1 MLKADTVSACASTS
15 AWLASVFARVALVA
29 AFVAATSDFT
39 SVAFSVSGFT
49 VSGFIVSEFTVS
61 GFTVSGF
68 TVSGFTVSG
77 FIVSGLTVSGFTV
90 STVSAL
96 GSAFSVSLSPWLE
109 ADVVI
114 AVSADCTSV
123 ADTTPLPKNIKPTAI
138 ATDAAPKLNLRIP

>member
-39 SVAFSVSGFT
+39 SVAFS
-49 VSGFIVSEFTVS
+49 
-61 GFTVSGF
+61 
-68 TVSGFTVSG
+68 VSGFTVSG

>member
-49 VSGFIVSEFTVS
+49 VSGFTVSEFTVS
-61 GFTVSGF
+61 GF
-68 TVSGFTVSG
+68 
-77 FIVSGLTVSGFTV
+77 IVSEFTVSGFTV

>member
-39 SVAFSVSGFT
+39 SVAFS
-49 VSGFIVSEFTVS
+49 
-61 GFTVSGF
+61 
-68 TVSGFTVSG
+68 
-77 FIVSGLTVSGFTV
+77 VSGFTV

>member
-39 SVAFSVSGFT
+39 SVAFSVSGF
-49 VSGFIVSEFTVS
+49 
-61 GFTVSGF
+61 
-68 TVSGFTVSG
+68 
-77 FIVSGLTVSGFTV
+77 TVSGFTV